1 MPVAL
6 ASELWSEI
14 KRYVSSVDREE
25 AAEVVVNILID
36 NDIDVDEI
44 KANFKGDPDIKRA
57 LAQFTE
63 DLDEDDT
70 EHDEYQED
78 DDNY

>member
-44 KANFKGDPDIKRA
+44 KTNFKGDPDIKRA